1 VDCIEA
7 MSRFEHDK
15 RDQFRRDR
23 SRSRDRED
31 NRRDRED
38 NRDRNRRDRRRSR
51 SRSHD
56 TRNVRPNNKNVEN
69 NNKNHHNDSRKRDPE
84 TEIENSNN
92 NKKATIDLNNHS
104 IPKDNNN
111 SNINSNNNDDGVDDY
126 DEKALK
132 AIENLIT
139 TGSDDEDGDLLFN
152 DEEKEAERIAE
163 ERRRR
168 RQEIMLKHKEEKK
181 DDDLIGNKQQIMIS
195 SQSTNENLTQESKT
209 SFTAVTSEGIANLA
223 IDDDEI
229 ESSNIFSNNITTTQ
243 NSVEDEAAMLIAEQQ
258 ALEQEAKRTQGL
270 AFDMFSSS
278 PSEAEVENVKG
289 RTIMRQ
295 ALIEGEDPHLQSNW
309 DDGEGYY
316 KVRIGETISDRY
328 QTLGEIGKGVF
339 STVLKCVDLQV
350 NSEQENK
357 FVAIKLIRNNDT
369 MRKAAE
375 KEKNILLEIAKND
388 PENKRH
394 CVRIISAMEYRSHV
408 ALVFEHHQMNLH
420 EALKKFGKDVG
431 INISAVR
438 IYARQLFVALRH
450 LEGLK
455 IVHADIKL
463 HNILCSGDLKQV
475 KICDFGS
482 AFKED
487 DPDNLPTPY
496 LVSRFYRAPEIILGL
511 PYDRKIDI
519 WSVAV
524 CLYELFTGHVMF
536 PGRTNNEMLK
546 LMMAVKGKMSNK
558 QIKSHFRAYEM
569 LQLEPH
575 FHSDMRYKQ
584 LELDPVTKKVIIKY
598 VDINNPTKDLL
609 AAMRSSKAGGDDPR
623 LVANLTDLLDK
634 CISLDPSK
642 RMQVSDALKHPFFT
656 QK

>member
-1 VDCIEA
+1 
-7 MSRFEHDK
+7 MSRYDSFREREKDDYK
-15 RDQFRRDR
+15 RER
-23 SRSRDRED
+23 SRSRERYN
-31 NRRDRED
+31 NRHRDRD
-38 NRDRNRRDRRRSR
+38 NKKRRSR
-51 SRSHD
+51 SKSYD
-56 TRNVRPNNKNVEN
+56 RNIRQNRN
-69 NNKNHHNDSRKRDPE
+69 NNNTNNNDNNRKRDLE
-84 TEIENSNN
+84 TELINENYKNIKTDN
-92 NKKATIDLNNHS
+92 DKNEYDKNQDIDE
-104 IPKDNNN
+104 
-111 SNINSNNNDDGVDDY
+111 Y
-126 DEKALK
+126 DEKTLK
-132 AIENLIT
+132 AIENLIP
-139 TGSDDEDGDLLFN
+139 SDNEDEDNGALLFN
-152 DEEKEAERIAE
+152 NEDMEAEKLAE
-163 ERRRR
+163 ERRKRR
-168 RQEIMLKHKEEKK
+168 LEIMRKHQEDKKE
-181 DDDLIGNKQQIMIS
+181 DDTISKSQQSLFS
-195 SQSTNENLTQESKT
+195 SQSTNNEHLTQESKSSYT
-209 SFTAVTSEGIANLA
+209 GIASEGIANLA

-229 ESSNIFSNNITTTQ
+229 DNNILYESNKTLQ
-243 NSVEDEAAMLIAEQQ
+243 INVEDEAAILLAEQQ

-278 PSEAEVENVKG
+278 PTETEVEKNITNG
-289 RTIMRQ
+289 RKVMRQ
-295 ALIEGEDPHLQSNW
+295 ALLEGEDPHLQSNW

-316 KVRIGETISDRY
+316 KVRIGETIADRY
-328 QTLGEIGKGVF
+328 QSLGEIGKGVF
-339 STVLKCVDLQV
+339 STVIKCVDLQTITV
-350 NSEQENK
+350 DNK
-357 FVAIKLIRNNDT
+357 EGTIVAIKLIRNNDT

-375 KEKNILLEIAKND
+375 KEKTILLDIAKND

-394 CVRIISAMEYRSHV
+394 CVRIISALEYRSHV

-450 LEGLK
+450 LAELK

-482 AFKED
+482 AFRED
-487 DPDNLPTPY
+487 DPDNNPTPY

-511 PYDRKIDI
+511 QYDRAIDI

-546 LMMAVKGKMSNK
+546 LMMAVKGRMSNK

-575 FHSDMRYKQ
+575 FHNDMRYKQ
-584 LELDPVTKKVIIKY
+584 LELDPVTKKVIVKY

-634 CISLDPSK
+634 CISLDPTK
-642 RMQVSDALKHPFFT
+642 RMQVNDALKHPFFT

>member
-1 VDCIEA
+1 
-7 MSRFEHDK
+7 MSRFDRHDS
-15 RDQFRRDR
+15 RDEYRRER
-23 SRSRDRED
+23 SRSRDRD
-31 NRRDRED
+31 N
-38 NRDRNRRDRRRSR
+38 RRRSR
-51 SRSHD
+51 SRDKDDYRRERRRSRSKSHD
-56 TRNVRPNNKNVEN
+56 TRNVRPNRDSHNNVSNHNGRTN
-69 NNKNHHNDSRKRDPE
+69 NDTSDRKRELE
-84 TEIENSNN
+84 TELDNQNH
-92 NKKATIDLNNHS
+92 KKISTELNQTLNE
-104 IPKDNNN
+104 
-111 SNINSNNNDDGVDDY
+111 Y

-139 TGSDDEDGDLLFN
+139 TTDDEDNGDLLFDN
-152 DEEKEAERIAE
+152 EEKEAERLAE

-168 RQEIMLKHKEEKK
+168 RLEIMRKHHEDRKE
-181 DDDLIGNKQQIMIS
+181 DATVNTQQMLLS
-195 SQSTNENLTQESKT
+195 SQSTNENLTQDSKT

-223 IDDDEI
+223 IDDDKI
-229 ESSNIFSNNITTTQ
+229 ESNRIFGSNIRTLQT
-243 NSVEDEAAMLIAEQQ
+243 SVEDEAAMLLAEQL
-258 ALEQEAKRTQGL
+258 ALEQEAKQTRGL

-278 PSEAEVENVKG
+278 PTEAEVENVNNG
-289 RTIMRQ
+289 RNVMRQ
-295 ALIEGEDPHLQSNW
+295 ALLEGEDPHLQSNW

-316 KVRIGETISDRY
+316 KVRIGEILADRY

-339 STVLKCVDLQV
+339 STVLKCLDLQSV
-350 NSEQENK
+350 TEDNK
-357 FVAIKLIRNNDT
+357 EGTFVAIKLIRNNDT

-375 KEKNILLEIAKND
+375 KEKSILLEIAKND

-438 IYARQLFVALRH
+438 IYARQLFIALRH
-450 LEGLK
+450 LADLK
-455 IVHADIKL
+455 VVHADIKL

-482 AFKED
+482 AFRED
-487 DPDNLPTPY
+487 DPDNNPTPY

-511 PYDRKIDI
+511 PYDRAIDV

-546 LMMAVKGKMSNK
+546 LMMAVKGRMSNK
-558 QIKSHFRAYEM
+558 QIKSHFRAYDM

-575 FHSDMRYKQ
+575 FHTDMRYKQ
-584 LELDPVTKKVIIKY
+584 LELDPVTKKVIVKY
-598 VDINNPTKDLL
+598 VDIINPTKDLL

-634 CISLDPSK
+634 CISLDPAK
-642 RMQVSDALKHPFFT
+642 RIQVNDALKHPFFT